1 MYVLFPS
8 PAALVGTSYSRLDQS
23 KGPSPPGPKRSCRR
37 KRNSSS
43 WKVTMKS
50 SLEQA
55 GHSSS
60 CHWVATPT
68 SGPGEAL
75 GDPSAASLS
84 VPASYSPLPAYPC
97 PGHRHQ
103 TLL

>member
-8 PAALVGTSYSRLDQS
+8 PAALVGMSYSRLDQS

-55 GHSSS
+55 GQSSS
-60 CHWVATPT
+60 CQWVATPT
-68 SGPGEAL
+68 TGAGEAL
-75 GDPSAASLS
+75 RDLPAASL
-84 VPASYSPLPAYPC
+84 
-97 PGHRHQ
+97 
-103 TLL
+103 